1 LFRLING
8 IVKIISKVLT
18 NRLKSKIGDLID
30 PSQSTFIHDR
40 SILNNVASAQEIIS
54 ACTKYKWHAFFLKL
68 DFSKAFDS
76 IASSFLLQTLK
87 ARGFGVKWCGWILD
101 LLSSGFSSVLVNG
114 VPSTAFRCK
123 RELRE
128 GVPIFL
134 YLFILGVDVLS
145 HFLSLAYERG
155 FIQKVGPWNSL
166 PTICG

>member
-1 LFRLING
+1 MLSLVKILTSPCSTEPILFRLING

-76 IASSFLLQTLK
+76 IASSFLL
-87 ARGFGVKWCGWILD
+87 
-101 LLSSGFSSVLVNG
+101 
-114 VPSTAFRCK
+114 
-123 RELRE
+123 
-128 GVPIFL
+128 
-134 YLFILGVDVLS
+134 
-145 HFLSLAYERG
+145 
-155 FIQKVGPWNSL
+155 
-166 PTICG
+166 